1 MVKRFLAIGG
11 ATLALLLSS
20 LAVGASPASAWS
32 WDTAFFLTYNS
43 YSNGPS
49 NGNWCGGVLLLPGA
63 YSEFHA
69 EDKDLANNY
78 YTKDPDDGSCSGY
91 GQVVKNNSGGA
102 RNVGTATTYVWFSS
116 YAYNGCFCGKKDTVY
131 RAGLDG
137 VDAGLTAVRQA
148 SCDDGDS
155 EVVRDP
161 HLRASAVGARSV
173 AQRS

>member
-1 MVKRFLAIGG
+1 MALGRGATHRKGTTVLKKLLLTGG
-11 ATLALLLSS
+11 AALALLLSS
-20 LAVGASPASAWS
+20 LTVGASSASAWS

-43 YSNGPS
+43 YSSGPS

-102 RNVGTATTYVWFSS
+102 RNVGTATTYVWFNS
-116 YAYNGCFCGKKDTVY
+116 YGYNGCFCGKKDTVY
-131 RAGLDG
+131 RGDR
-137 VDAGLTAVRQA
+137 VDLSVTYNDNAAV
-148 SCDDGDS
+148 S
-155 EVVRDP
+155 
-161 HLRASAVGARSV
+161 
-173 AQRS
+173 QRITG